1 MQCIVLMN
9 RSTQKRYKTRR
20 LSFLIKVNDSRY
32 SDTYMNIP
40 RFECSA
46 NMWIRAVVLFKV
58 LIVTVKALS
67 NDFEVTKNQIQ
78 QLEQDLAIQ
87 KSMNAQLRAGL
98 YHSRLNRGLLF
109 FNTLWGGGGGLH
121 LIVFS
126 FSSKVFYR

>member
-1 MQCIVLMN
+1 MN
-9 RSTQKRYKTRR
+9 GSTQKAYKTRR
-20 LSFLIKVNDSRY
+20 LSFLIKVNDSIY
-32 SDTYMNIP
+32 LDTYMNIP
-40 RFECSA
+40 RFESSA

-78 QLEQDLAIQ
+78 QLERDLAVQ

-109 FNTLWGGGGGLH
+109 LNMFWGIWFKTLNR
-121 LIVFS
+121 VS
-126 FSSKVFYR
+126 FSSKLFFKRKMIVM

>member
-1 MQCIVLMN
+1 ML
-9 RSTQKRYKTRR
+9 
-20 LSFLIKVNDSRY
+20 
-32 SDTYMNIP
+32 
-40 RFECSA
+40 
-46 NMWIRAVVLFKV
+46 IRAVVLFKV

-109 FNTLWGGGGGLH
+109 LIRWGGDGLH

>member
-1 MQCIVLMN
+1 
-9 RSTQKRYKTRR
+9 
-20 LSFLIKVNDSRY
+20 
-32 SDTYMNIP
+32 MNIP

-58 LIVTVKALS
+58 LIVTVEAVS

-78 QLEQDLAIQ
+78 QLELDLAVQ

-109 FNTLWGGGGGLH
+109 LIRLGGGGWFTLNR
-121 LIVFS
+121 VF
-126 FSSKVFYR
+126 FFI

>member
-1 MQCIVLMN
+1 
-9 RSTQKRYKTRR
+9 
-20 LSFLIKVNDSRY
+20 
-32 SDTYMNIP
+32 MNIP

>member
-1 MQCIVLMN
+1 MN
-9 RSTQKRYKTRR
+9 RNTQKRYKTRR

-58 LIVTVKALS
+58 LIVTVEAVS

-78 QLEQDLAIQ
+78 QLELDLAVQ

-109 FNTLWGGGGGLH
+109 LIRLGGGWFTLNR
-121 LIVFS
+121 VF
-126 FSSKVFYR
+126 FFI

>member
-1 MQCIVLMN
+1 MN

-58 LIVTVKALS
+58 LIVTVEAVS

-78 QLEQDLAIQ
+78 QLELDLAVQ

-98 YHSRLNRGLLF
+98 YHSRLNRGYA
-109 FNTLWGGGGGLH
+109 WGGGGVYIKSCFLFH
-121 LIVFS
+121 LRFFIAND
-126 FSSKVFYR
+126 Y